1 MGPNE
6 VNCTSTQAPTSQRAR
21 GSVSWRLF
29 LMLADLEEITRLER
43 EGCQSPC
50 SFLTQAFAS
59 VQPIHLPLSPS
70 QLEALI

>member
-1 MGPNE
+1 
-6 VNCTSTQAPTSQRAR
+6 
-21 GSVSWRLF
+21 
-29 LMLADLEEITRLER
+29 MLADLEEITRLER